1 MSVSWNGRGSCLFWE
16 KSLGALDIE
25 GNENQKSWTIV
36 FGVFVHIRK
45 KKKDDFQ
52 HKILKVFYKFGSSYG
67 KSMDL
72 MVKSTTLINTSR

>member
-1 MSVSWNGRGSCLFWE
+1 MKLALENCTFVRNKTHCTKDSLQGTGRGSCLFWE

-52 HKILKVFYKFGSSYG
+52 HKILKVFYLGG
-67 KSMDL
+67 
-72 MVKSTTLINTSR
+72 